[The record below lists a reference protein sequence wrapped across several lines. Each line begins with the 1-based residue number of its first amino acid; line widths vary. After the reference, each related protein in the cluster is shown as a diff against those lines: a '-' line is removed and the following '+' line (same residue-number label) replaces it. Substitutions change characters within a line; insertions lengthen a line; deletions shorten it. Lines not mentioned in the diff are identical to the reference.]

1 MSNQFGRSCYTNLF
15 GGFGGPSGSCWGGGP
30 GVSVHL
36 MGLVGLVGLVGLLGL
51 VGLVGLL
58 GPIGL
63 LILLGLA
70 GLVCQPWLFLGIYWL
85 FHRIQKC
92 FQMEIGSL
100 MVLKNLMDDV

>member
-1 MSNQFGRSCYTNLF
+1 MQKI
-15 GGFGGPSGSCWGGGP
+15 
-30 GVSVHL
+30 
-36 MGLVGLVGLVGLLGL
+36 VGLVGLLGFVGPMGRVALVGLVSLLGLLSLVGLMGL

-70 GLVCQPWLFLGIYWL
+70 GLVCQPWLFLGIYCL
-85 FHRIQKC
+85 FHRIQKY

-100 MVLKNLMDDV
+100 MVLKNLMYDECKMFRITN